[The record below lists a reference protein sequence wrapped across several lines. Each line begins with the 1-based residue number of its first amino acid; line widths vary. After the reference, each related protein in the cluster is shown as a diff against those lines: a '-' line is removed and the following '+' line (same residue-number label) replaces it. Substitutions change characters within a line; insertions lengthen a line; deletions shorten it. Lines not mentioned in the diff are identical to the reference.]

1 MTSNV
6 TFLTFPPN
14 FPSSH
19 PSHKLYLYSSRSS
32 SDSFYTKFGSR
43 KPVHTIF
50 HTFFPPYN
58 IFDIFNPAQ
67 TSLHINS
74 FSLTLLFHFSL
85 LPFLTLPLPD
95 LSLHFALPLSSR
107 YLRSSSRNVS
117 AMSCPWFCTIAFPF
131 SSRSTVLLS
140 QSLFLSF
147 YVVLFATPPPINI
160 ISSHSFPRTD
170 PSHFTIFTKF
180 RFTSNSFPLRHLFA
194 RCLVSSFFVSLDILS
209 LSLSLRCHVRG
220 PAPSPV
226 FPAPSF
232 SFHLST
238 ILSFPTILLSITPFR
253 SLNASRSKLS
263 FYVRY
268 LDLGSMP
275 SFSNSYFRLIVLS
288 FFLLCLSFSRPEGR
302 VGGVRVFSPPSMTV
316 LHQGFSARQRHPPVG
331 TQSH

>member
-85 LPFLTLPLPD
+85 PLPFLTLPLPD

-147 YVVLFATPPPINI
+147 SVVLFATPPPINI
-160 ISSHSFPRTD
+160 ISSHSFPHTD

-180 RFTSNSFPLRHLFA
+180 RFTSNSFPLRHLRFA
-194 RCLVSSFFVSLDILS
+194 RYTLS
-209 LSLSLRCHVRG
+209 LSLCNVTF
-220 PAPSPV
+220 A
-226 FPAPSF
+226 
-232 SFHLST
+232 
-238 ILSFPTILLSITPFR
+238 
-253 SLNASRSKLS
+253 
-263 FYVRY
+263 
-268 LDLGSMP
+268 
-275 SFSNSYFRLIVLS
+275 
-288 FFLLCLSFSRPEGR
+288 
-302 VGGVRVFSPPSMTV
+302 V
-316 LHQGFSARQRHPPVG
+316 LHPLQFFPPHRFRFISPRSYLSQRFFFPLLPSAP
-331 TQSH
+331 